1 MLNACVDGSGLRMLG
16 IVERVVVFLDR
27 GMPMVRRNGINRYGY
42 GCMELVEIGVWILEL
57 MMSIMSVMIFLDFFL
72 LSFGLALSVFS
83 LIFFISPIFCFL
95 A

>member
-1 MLNACVDGSGLRMLG
+1 
-16 IVERVVVFLDR
+16 
-27 GMPMVRRNGINRYGY
+27 
-42 GCMELVEIGVWILEL
+42 MELVEIGVWILEL